1 MRFLRILFQRAG
13 DKPVDA
19 ENAMPKSA
27 SPLESFQSRT
37 FRSLWSATLV
47 SNLGGLIEGVAAG
60 WLMTSLTTSHGMVAL
75 VQASMTLPVM
85 IFSLAAG
92 ALADNYDRRR
102 IMLIA
107 QMMMLCF
114 SALLALFAYSNILT
128 PWLLLSLTFLIGCG
142 GALYNPSWQ
151 ASMGDIV
158 PREHLPGA
166 VALNSMSYNLMRS
179 IGPAIGGIIVA
190 TAGAAFAFLFN
201 VFCYFALIFAL
212 FRWKKVTPR
221 NPLPRESFGSAMS
234 AGFRY
239 VTMSPNL
246 LKVMVRSFAFGFSA
260 VVILA
265 LLPLVARD
273 QVQGTAITYGI
284 MLGFFGFGAICGA
297 LLIGRVRDILSN
309 EWVIRGAFFAL
320 AVSCFFL
327 AMSNRVWL
335 SCLLLMPAGMAWVQ
349 AFSLFNVTV
358 QLSTPRW
365 VVGRALSLYQTATF
379 GGMALGSWVWG
390 ELADLQSVS
399 GALFIASA
407 VLIVGG
413 LLGFVLRQPNF
424 ESLNLD
430 PTNAF
435 SEPQLQLDLRARS
448 GPIMVMVD
456 YFIDQKD
463 VPEFLATMAL
473 RRRTRIRDGAKQWVL
488 LRDLE
493 NPRIWTESYHVPTWI
508 EYIRHSQ
515 RLTHADAEIAKHLD
529 ELHRGDS
536 PPRIHHMIE
545 RQTVP
550 THDDM
555 PLKPYLDAT

>member
-1 MRFLRILFQRAG
+1 
-13 DKPVDA
+13 
-19 ENAMPKSA
+19 MPNHA
-27 SPLESFQSRT
+27 SPLDPFQSRT

-47 SNLGGLIEGVAAG
+47 SNLGGLIESVAAA

-75 VQASMTLPVM
+75 VQASTTLPVM

-102 IMLIA
+102 IMMIA
-107 QMMMLCF
+107 QILMLCV
-114 SALLALFAYSNILT
+114 SAALALLSYSEMLT
-128 PWLLLSLTFLIGCG
+128 PWLLLCLTFMIGCG
-142 GALYNPSWQ
+142 SALHNPSWQ

-158 PREHLPGA
+158 PREHLPAA

-179 IGPAIGGIIVA
+179 IGPAIGGFIVA

-201 VFCYFALIFAL
+201 VFCYFALIITL
-212 FRWKKVTPR
+212 FRWKRPAPR
-221 NPLPRESFGSAMS
+221 YTLPREPFGSAMS

-239 VTMSPNL
+239 VMMSPNL
-246 LKVMVRSFAFGFSA
+246 LKVMLRAFAFGVSA

-273 QVQGTAITYGI
+273 QVHGTAITYGI
-284 MLGFFGFGAICGA
+284 MLGFFGLGAICGA
-297 LLIGRVRDILSN
+297 LLIGRIRDIFSN

-320 AVSCFFL
+320 AASCFCL
-327 AMSNRVWL
+327 ALSERVWL
-335 SCLLLMPAGMAWVQ
+335 SCLLLMPAGLAWVQ

-365 VVGRALSLYQTATF
+365 VVGRALSLYQTATY
-379 GGMALGSWVWG
+379 GGMAFGSWLWG
-390 ELADLQSVS
+390 ELADLHSVS
-399 GALFIASA
+399 GALLIAS
-407 VLIVGG
+407 VFLIVGG
-413 LLGFVLRQPNF
+413 LLGLFLRQPNF

-430 PTNAF
+430 PANIF
-435 SEPQLQLDLRARS
+435 SEPQLQLELRARS

-456 YFIDQKD
+456 YCINQKD
-463 VPEFLATMAL
+463 VPEFLAAMAW
-473 RRRTRIRDGAKQWVL
+473 RRRTRMRDGAKQWVL

-493 NPRIWTESYHVPTWI
+493 KPTIWTESYHVPTWI
-508 EYIRHSQ
+508 EYVRHSRRQ
-515 RLTHADAEIAKHLD
+515 THADAEIAERLD
-529 ELHRGDS
+529 ALHRGDT

-550 THDDM
+550 AYDDM
-555 PLKPYLDAT
+555 PLKPHLGASRY

>member
-1 MRFLRILFQRAG
+1 
-13 DKPVDA
+13 
-19 ENAMPKSA
+19 MPKSA

-114 SALLALFAYSNILT
+114 SAMLALFAYSNVLT

-158 PREHLPGA
+158 PRQHLPGA

-201 VFCYFALIFAL
+201 VFCYFALIVAL

-246 LKVMVRSFAFGFSA
+246 LKVMVR
-260 VVILA
+260 
-265 LLPLVARD
+265 
-273 QVQGTAITYGI
+273 
-284 MLGFFGFGAICGA
+284 
-297 LLIGRVRDILSN
+297 
-309 EWVIRGAFFAL
+309 
-320 AVSCFFL
+320 
-327 AMSNRVWL
+327 
-335 SCLLLMPAGMAWVQ
+335 
-349 AFSLFNVTV
+349 
-358 QLSTPRW
+358 
-365 VVGRALSLYQTATF
+365 
-379 GGMALGSWVWG
+379 
-390 ELADLQSVS
+390 
-399 GALFIASA
+399 
-407 VLIVGG
+407 
-413 LLGFVLRQPNF
+413 
-424 ESLNLD
+424 
-430 PTNAF
+430 
-435 SEPQLQLDLRARS
+435 
-448 GPIMVMVD
+448 
-456 YFIDQKD
+456 
-463 VPEFLATMAL
+463 
-473 RRRTRIRDGAKQWVL
+473 
-488 LRDLE
+488 
-493 NPRIWTESYHVPTWI
+493 
-508 EYIRHSQ
+508 
-515 RLTHADAEIAKHLD
+515 
-529 ELHRGDS
+529 
-536 PPRIHHMIE
+536 
-545 RQTVP
+545 
-550 THDDM
+550 
-555 PLKPYLDAT
+555 

>member
-1 MRFLRILFQRAG
+1 
-13 DKPVDA
+13 
-19 ENAMPKSA
+19 MPNRT
-27 SPLESFQSRT
+27 SPLVAFQSKS

-47 SNLGGLIEGVAAG
+47 SNLGGLVEGVGAA
-60 WLMTSLTTSHGMVAL
+60 WLMTSLATSHGMVAL
-75 VQASMTLPVM
+75 VQSSTTLPVM

-92 ALADNYDRRR
+92 ALADNFDRRR

-107 QMMMLCF
+107 QLLMLCV
-114 SALLALFAYSNILT
+114 SATLAILTYADVLT

-142 GALYNPSWQ
+142 GALHNPSWQ

-158 PREHLPGA
+158 PRDHLPGA

-201 VFCYFALIFAL
+201 VFCYFALIFTL
-212 FRWKKVTPR
+212 WRWKSDATP
-221 NPLPRESFGSAMS
+221 NPLPREPFGGAMS

-239 VTMSPNL
+239 VLMSPNL
-246 LKVMVRSFAFGFSA
+246 LKVMCRGFVFGLTA
-260 VVILA
+260 IVILA

-273 QVQGTAITYGI
+273 HVHGTAITYGI

-297 LLIGRVRDILSN
+297 LLIGRIRDLLSN
-309 EWVIRGAFFAL
+309 EWVIRGAFFTL
-320 AVSCFFL
+320 AVSCACL
-327 AMSNRVWL
+327 ALSHQVWL
-335 SCLLLMPAGMAWVQ
+335 SCLLLMPAGVAWVQ

-379 GGMALGSWVWG
+379 GGMAAGSWAWG
-390 ELADLQSVS
+390 ELADVHGVT
-399 GALFIASA
+399 GALLVASVTLA
-407 VLIVGG
+407 LGG
-413 LLGFVLRQPNF
+413 LLGFVLRQPDL

-430 PTNAF
+430 PANMF
-435 SEPQLQLDLRARS
+435 SEPHLQLDLRSRS

-456 YFIDQKD
+456 YSIDQQD
-463 VPEFLATMAL
+463 IPEFLDMMAL
-473 RRRTRIRDGAKQWVL
+473 RRRTRIRDGAKQWAL

-493 NPRIWTESYHVPTWI
+493 KPTVWTESYHLPTWM
-508 EYIRHSQ
+508 EYVRHSRRQ
-515 RLTHADAEIAKHLD
+515 TYADAEIAERLD
-529 ELHRGDS
+529 ALHQGGQ
-536 PPRIHHMIE
+536 PPVIHHMIE

-550 THDDM
+550 RRDDT

>member
-1 MRFLRILFQRAG
+1 
-13 DKPVDA
+13 
-19 ENAMPKSA
+19 
-27 SPLESFQSRT
+27 
-37 FRSLWSATLV
+37 
-47 SNLGGLIEGVAAG
+47 
-60 WLMTSLTTSHGMVAL
+60 
-75 VQASMTLPVM
+75 
-85 IFSLAAG
+85 
-92 ALADNYDRRR
+92 
-102 IMLIA
+102 
-107 QMMMLCF
+107 
-114 SALLALFAYSNILT
+114 
-128 PWLLLSLTFLIGCG
+128 
-142 GALYNPSWQ
+142 
-151 ASMGDIV
+151 
-158 PREHLPGA
+158 
-166 VALNSMSYNLMRS
+166 
-179 IGPAIGGIIVA
+179 
-190 TAGAAFAFLFN
+190 
-201 VFCYFALIFAL
+201 
-212 FRWKKVTPR
+212 
-221 NPLPRESFGSAMS
+221 
-234 AGFRY
+234 
-239 VTMSPNL
+239 
-246 LKVMVRSFAFGFSA
+246 
-260 VVILA
+260 
-265 LLPLVARD
+265 
-273 QVQGTAITYGI
+273 

-399 GALFIASA
+399 GALFIAST

-413 LLGFVLRQPNF
+413 LLGFILRQPNF

-456 YFIDQKD
+456 YSIDQTD

-473 RRRTRIRDGAKQWVL
+473 RRRTRIRDGAKKWVL

-515 RLTHADAEIAKHLD
+515 RLTHADAEVAKHLD
-529 ELHRGDS
+529 ELHRGDG

>member
-1 MRFLRILFQRAG
+1 
-13 DKPVDA
+13 
-19 ENAMPKSA
+19 MPKRI
-27 SPLESFQSRT
+27 SPLVAFQSKT
-37 FRSLWSATLV
+37 FRLLWSATLV
-47 SNLGGLIEGVAAG
+47 SNLGGLVEGVGAA
-60 WLMTSLTTSHGMVAL
+60 WLMTSLATSHGMVAL
-75 VQASMTLPVM
+75 VQSSTTLPVM

-107 QMMMLCF
+107 QMLMLCV
-114 SALLALFAYSNILT
+114 SATLAVLSYSHALT
-128 PWLLLSLTFLIGCG
+128 PWLLLCFTFLIGCG
-142 GALYNPSWQ
+142 GALHNPSWQ
-151 ASMGDIV
+151 ASMGDVV

-190 TAGAAFAFLFN
+190 AAGAAFAFLFN

-212 FRWKKVTPR
+212 LRWKTAPSR
-221 NPLPRESFGSAMS
+221 NTLPREPFASAMS

-239 VTMSPNL
+239 VLMSPNL
-246 LKVMVRSFAFGFSA
+246 LKVMCRGFAFGLSA
-260 VVILA
+260 IVILA

-273 QVQGTAITYGI
+273 HVHGNAITYGI

-297 LLIGRVRDILSN
+297 LLIARIRDLLSN
-309 EWVIRGAFFAL
+309 EWVIRGAFFTL

-327 AMSNRVWL
+327 ALSHQLWL
-335 SCLLLMPAGMAWVQ
+335 SCLLLMPAGVAWVQ

-365 VVGRALSLYQTATF
+365 VVGRALSLYQMATF
-379 GGMALGSWVWG
+379 GGMAAGSWLWG
-390 ELADLQSVS
+390 ELADQHGVT

-407 VLIVGG
+407 ALVVGG
-413 LLGFVLRQPNF
+413 LLGVFLRQPDF

-430 PTNAF
+430 PANSF
-435 SEPQLQLDLRARS
+435 SEPQLQLDLRSRS
-448 GPIMVMVD
+448 GPILVMVD
-456 YFIDQKD
+456 YNIDQESI
-463 VPEFLATMAL
+463 PEFLEVMTAW
-473 RRRTRIRDGAKQWVL
+473 RRMRIRDGAKQWSL

-493 NPRIWTESYHVPTWI
+493 KPNVWTESYHLPTWI
-508 EYIRHSQ
+508 DYVRHNQ
-515 RLTHADAEIAKHLD
+515 RQTHADAEISERLH
-529 ELHRGDS
+529 ELHRGEQ
-536 PPRIHHMIE
+536 PPVIHHMIE

-550 THDDM
+550 RRDDM